1 MKITDVAF
9 GVTNWSLITPTIH
22 PGTTGHATW
31 RTVERGNVRVR
42 MVEYSANYLADHW
55 CERGHVVL
63 VLSGELI
70 SELKDGNS
78 VTLASGMSYEVADG
92 ASSHRSRTENG
103 ATLFIVD

>member
-9 GVTNWSLITPTIH
+9 GVTDWSLVAPTIH

-55 CERGHVVL
+55 CQRGHVVL

-70 SELKDGNS
+70 SELEGGPS
-78 VTLASGMSYEVADG
+78 VTLTPGMSYEVADG
-92 ASSHRSRTENG
+92 ASSHRSRTEKG